1 MKEVMRMDKNV
12 PVNEFIGYYERLQ
25 ALEVDYRTNH
35 TLDFPSK
42 KQDLEVEFSMGRWE
56 RDAIEYVH
64 HTAFNAGYREGFA
77 LAKKQG
83 ENALHA
89 ATEILRCSEE
99 RVEMLEDSLSD
110 FIY

>member
-1 MKEVMRMDKNV
+1 M
-12 PVNEFIGYYERLQ
+12 Q
-25 ALEVDYRTNH
+25 ALEKEYRATAFSQNPEF
-35 TLDFPSK
+35 LAARKELYDNVPGAW
-42 KQDLEVEFSMGRWE
+42 VE
-56 RDAIEYVH
+56 DAEYVH

-83 ENALHA
+83 ESALHSA
-89 ATEILRCSEE
+89 IEILRCSEE